1 MSKEIAKMTIKM
13 KTPSSLKVETQ
24 GDNPD
29 LVFMAATAVA
39 HTVMEAS
46 NGNRKKADAVMT
58 MVKIT
63 IEGLF
68 NKMWEKEYG
77 KPADPAEKQEEPAAV
92 NTPDD
97 LDSIL
102 EKTITDA
109 MAQAKADPGKMQ
121 GIVFKIP
128 AGDIPMDEMAKRVIS
143 AMDKQAR
150 KDQNGG

>member
-58 MVKIT
+58 MAKIT

-77 KPADPAEKQEEPAAV
+77 KPADPAEKQDGAAAS
-92 NTPDD
+92 TPDD
-97 LDSIL
+97 LDRVL
-102 EKTITDA
+102 EKSIADA
-109 MAQAKADPGKMQ
+109 MAQVRADPGKMQ

-128 AGDIPMDEMAKRVIS
+128 AGDISMDEMAKRVIS
-143 AMDKQAR
+143 VMDKQAR

>member
-29 LVFMAATAVA
+29 LVLMAATAVA

-58 MVKIT
+58 MAKIT

-77 KPADPAEKQEEPAAV
+77 KPADPAEKQDGSAAS
-92 NTPDD
+92 TPDD
-97 LDSIL
+97 LDRVL
-102 EKTITDA
+102 EKSIADA
-109 MAQAKADPGKMQ
+109 MAQVRADPGKMQ

-128 AGDIPMDEMAKRVIS
+128 AGDISMDEMAKRVIS
-143 AMDKQAR
+143 VMDKQAR